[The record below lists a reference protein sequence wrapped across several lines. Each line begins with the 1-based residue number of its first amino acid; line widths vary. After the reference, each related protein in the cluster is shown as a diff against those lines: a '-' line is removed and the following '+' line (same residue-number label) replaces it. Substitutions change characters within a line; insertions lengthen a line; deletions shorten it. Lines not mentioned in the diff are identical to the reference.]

1 MQTAD
6 SNQGNTGIF
15 YGWYVVLACVIGLS
29 MGWAVAIVFSFSSFA
44 PLLHDEFGWSFAS
57 IGFAM
62 FLFGWGIVISS
73 PIVGW
78 LIDKY
83 GVRRI
88 LLPSIVL
95 LGLSACAMSMLNSS
109 IVWFYVGICLMGI
122 LGAGTGVGSY
132 SKVLLGWFDKKRGL
146 ALGVGLSGVGLG
158 AFLAPLFIEAMA
170 EAYGWRGAYIAMGCS
185 IIVISGGV
193 SYALMKNSSADMGLR
208 KDGAGKVSLHDRVAT
223 VTGFSLKEATYKHT
237 FWLMMGSFFV
247 LGIVMSGVTIHMKQ
261 LLIVSGVEVADAAK
275 VLSVLGIAV
284 VLGRVFAG
292 FLMDRIFA
300 PYVAVLFFVGP
311 MIGYFMFIQGVTEF
325 DAIVA
330 IFLIGLA
337 TGAEFDILSFFT
349 SKYLGMKNFG
359 TLFGWIFASFQLGQ
373 SLGAYLTGYAIDNE
387 SLSLLLTTYMGGLIF
402 ACICF
407 LMLGPYT
414 DFAKD

>member
-1 MQTAD
+1 MFTAD
-6 SNQGNTGIF
+6 SNQENTGIF
-15 YGWYVVLACVIGLS
+15 YGWYVVLASVVGTA

-62 FLFGWGIVISS
+62 FLFGWGIVITS

-78 LIDKY
+78 LIDRY
-83 GVRRI
+83 GVRRV
-88 LLPSIVL
+88 LLPSILL
-95 LGLSACAMSMLNSS
+95 LGLSVCSMSMLNSS

-158 AFLAPLFIEAMA
+158 AFLAPLFIEAMT
-170 EAYGWRGAYIAMGCS
+170 EAYGWRGAYIALGCS

-193 SYALMKNSSADMGLR
+193 SYALVKNSSSDMGLR
-208 KDGAGKVSLHDRVAT
+208 KDGAGKLSADDHLGK
-223 VTGFSLKEATYKHT
+223 VTGFSLKEATSKHM

-247 LGIVMSGVTIHMKQ
+247 LGITMSGVTIHMKQ
-261 LLIVSGVEVADAAK
+261 LLIVSGVAVAEAAK

-284 VLGRVFAG
+284 IFGRVFAG

-300 PYVAVLFFVGP
+300 PYVAIMFFAGP
-311 MIGYFMFIQGVTEF
+311 MIGYFMFVQGVSGF

-330 IFLIGLA
+330 IFLVGLA

-349 SKYLGMKNFG
+349 SKYLGMKSFG

-373 SLGAYLTGYAIDNE
+373 SLGAYLTGYALDNE
-387 SLSLLLTTYMGGLIF
+387 LLSQLLTVYMGGLIF

-414 DFAKD
+414 NFAKN